1 MDDLPSSPDPLGDE
15 PPSSA
20 HSTRRIRE
28 SSFANHDQSAI
39 SIPRSQIRRS
49 SPAKQSPRKR
59 IFELDVGDRLS
70 PQKILVTVE
79 AEEAMKRGLNRRLF
93 QSPSPTRSDYRKE
106 AITTTTVPLNDEIMN
121 EATPRRRGRPRRTS
135 NGTPMPRGRKRAGT
149 PIEPNIKRSRQK
161 GDPESELSMMNSDMP
176 MGTDAG
182 STPKAKTRVRKTPKR
197 APTTQTVPS
206 SQLSN
211 ATKRRRGRPR
221 KALMP
226 EDVAELAEMGDQ
238 SNGNL
243 AKNDTTQ
250 PPQENS
256 EADISRNERSRR
268 DVTMDDTLTLIDE
281 IARGSDGTPTPP
293 DRSNSR
299 MSGSINHETGSPRIS
314 HREGLDDDELPTAS
328 DYPPL
333 IEHHSDDESDFGRF
347 DNNGEEPYSAQDTLA
362 HASDFSMI
370 AVESLPSFQANRS
383 AFPTDPPDMG
393 SETNM
398 IINETLE
405 SLRRSMQE
413 DANQQSQMHS
423 NGDNSTAGDDQ
434 TIMPND
440 SLADVGENSLLGRPR
455 SPRRQRQTPLSRQ
468 ILTGKAP
475 RGDDSFSSIPD
486 SILKAA
492 TPGRP
497 PIKPNSTSNQQDN
510 ADEYDDSFSEI
521 PDAVLEA
528 ATPGPAARTA
538 LHAEGSHRESRQA
551 GSANRNSG
559 SSFGSNRLPTPD
571 DTSSSNAGS
580 KRAQEDEPGESSRAP
595 TLAVPDSNLPI
606 HSSPPNRPRSMD
618 FGPQLDREITNTPE
632 PHQSSPQLPPSA
644 KEVTEPPKTL
654 EPPSLSRP
662 SLSPIVRV
670 GRTLQNVMSDRSS
683 PEVRE
688 GSLGSPFRGSSNN
701 ESTRPIPF
709 DPSNQSHI
717 SRSPNQTNH
726 DMSASFAARASLA
739 SFNPSGTFVHTMRSN
754 YPSGHQLAQGEG
766 LGNMSD
772 PFVSDKFDQSHL
784 NTLGNSAFDVDKQ
797 ASRFSRS
804 ALNSSLVASAK
815 AIPPNNHETSWAADD
830 EDESNHYPDSQTLSS
845 HHSGNFATHGSNASR
860 AMAGNTDVD
869 EPEAERSQ
877 EQRQAEENNGDT
889 TGYDADNTDL
899 WDFEASR
906 PTPKRPDSKRRAAQ
920 LFDPPPRRSKI
931 SSPWRRS
938 TRRLIYREEIA
949 SPSQIEI
956 EENPPSDPEE
966 PQVPRI
972 KPPRP
977 SNAHSILLEMAP
989 SPEAEAAE
997 ANDNSLH
1004 SPSPEQQDPRSE
1016 PEFQEQE
1023 HEDEYEYGQDQG
1035 LNQDQ
1040 DDYQDEYQDQ
1050 YQDRNYEQDQYE
1062 QEHEQEQEQK
1072 QEEEYEQDR
1081 EQEQRLSEKRPA
1093 EPMDMSEYSM
1103 LDQTENAPSA
1113 QKKPTPA
1120 KSGIF
1125 GGFNIMSFFSSPATL
1140 PTKVSEGSKENTTR
1154 NPGNTSQPSFQ
1165 KPVAREMEQT
1175 PRERQKSIWSTG
1187 LFPSIPQKNLEP
1199 SPQQRSDIISPAPPS
1214 QAKSN
1219 NTIQDTYDSPSPAPS
1234 LSPVASPS
1242 PAPSLSPEPA
1252 SPEPASPEPPQQSP
1266 EPSPEPTPE
1275 PSPELSPEPSPEPS
1289 VERSPEPSSPER
1301 TKSPEKSP
1309 ERSPEVS
1316 PQPSTPDQQLYPHI
1330 AQKQNFTP
1338 RPGSSTSLFKTG
1350 PSVNRTANQ
1359 YEDEYDD
1366 LLLPPS
1372 DEVEDEDELQET
1384 SFMTNETEYERVPP
1398 REKPSRWDRTLS
1410 PSKSCFRSPM
1420 KPTTPGRVVAFKGTV
1435 ISPVAQPEA
1444 RMEKQANGD
1453 DRSNGVL
1460 SKGPA
1465 LLQPAPALVA
1475 APVSA
1480 LAPPAPAPAAT
1491 ESWASQFLPRIF
1503 SRGNNNSV
1511 VPTNNAN
1518 TNKTNP
1524 SYPSLPALSTYKN
1537 NTLSPAK
1544 NPTLQA
1550 NKSNAGIPDPTLK
1563 PSQSQPRQQP
1573 KPQSQPPP
1581 RFLMSAP
1588 ATAKPIG
1595 YKTTTLSQTDWTRNH
1610 WLRLDE
1616 MLQLRHRDPLAFQ
1629 QRIPLPPR
1637 AHRKSF
1643 TTLLGKEIRAQG
1655 ECLPL
1660 EVWHLEVVEAFKLE
1674 VGGWDERSLAKRVFA
1689 LIIGEQR
1696 RRRARE
1702 ARRGMVSAA

>member
-1 MDDLPSSPDPLGDE
+1 MEDLTSSPDPLGDE

-135 NGTPMPRGRKRAGT
+135 NGTPMPKGRKRAGT
-149 PIEPNIKRSRQK
+149 PIEPKSKRSRQK
-161 GDPESELSMMNSDMP
+161 ADPESEVGAMNDDIP

-182 STPKAKTRVRKTPKR
+182 STPKAKTRVRKTPKH
-197 APTTQTVPS
+197 ASTAQVVPS

-226 EDVAELAEMGDQ
+226 EDVAELAEMGEQ
-238 SNGNL
+238 SNGDL
-243 AKNDTTQ
+243 AKHDTTQ

-256 EADISRNERSRR
+256 RADISRNERSRR
-268 DVTMDDTLTLIDE
+268 EVTMDDTLTLIDE

-299 MSGSINHETGSPRIS
+299 MSGSVHQEIGSPRTS
-314 HREGLDDDELPTAS
+314 PPEEGLPEEELPTAG
-328 DYPPL
+328 DYPPF
-333 IEHHSDDESDFGRF
+333 IEHHSDDESDLGGF

-413 DANQQSQMHS
+413 DANQQSQMRA
-423 NGDNSTAGDDQ
+423 NGDNSTAGEDR

-440 SLADVGENSLLGRPR
+440 SFAGIGENSLLGRPR

-468 ILTGKAP
+468 VLTGKTP
-475 RGDDSFSSIPD
+475 HGDDSFSSIPD

-492 TPGRP
+492 TPGRLP
-497 PIKPNSTSNQQDN
+497 TKPTPADNQHGG
-510 ADEYDDSFSEI
+510 ADGYDDSFSEI
-521 PDAVLEA
+521 PDAILDA
-528 ATPGPAARTA
+528 ATPRPATRTV
-538 LHAEGSHRESRQA
+538 LPAEESHGESRQA
-551 GSANRNSG
+551 GSVNRNSG

-580 KRAQEDEPGESSRAP
+580 KRAQEDEAGDPSRAP
-595 TLAVPDSNLPI
+595 TLAAPNSNSAI

-618 FGPQLDREITNTPE
+618 FGPQLDREITYTPE
-632 PHQSSPQLPPSA
+632 PHHSSPQLPPSA
-644 KEVTEPPKTL
+644 KEVTEPPKSL
-654 EPPSLSRP
+654 EPPPLSRP

-709 DPSNQSHI
+709 DPSTQSHI

-754 YPSGHQLAQGEG
+754 YPSGHPLAQGEG
-766 LGNMSD
+766 LVNMSD
-772 PFVSDKFDQSHL
+772 PFVSDKIDQSHS
-784 NTLGNSAFDVDKQ
+784 NTLGNSAFDVNKQ
-797 ASRFSRS
+797 ASQFGRS
-804 ALNSSLVASAK
+804 ALNSSLGASAK
-815 AIPPNNHETSWAADD
+815 AISSNNHETSWDADD
-830 EDESNHYPDSQTLSS
+830 ENHQDGTSHYQDSRTLSS
-845 HHSGNFATHGSNASR
+845 HRSGNFATHGSNMKR
-860 AMAGNTDVD
+860 TMAGNTDVD
-869 EPEAERSQ
+869 EPEADVGQ
-877 EQRQAEENNGDT
+877 EQRQEGNNGDT
-889 TGYDADNTDL
+889 TGYEADNTDL

-906 PTPKRPDSKRRAAQ
+906 PTPKRPDSKRRASQ

-931 SSPWRRS
+931 LSPWRRS

-966 PQVPRI
+966 PQAPRI

-989 SPEAEAAE
+989 SPEAEPAE

-1004 SPSPEQQDPRSE
+1004 SPEPEQQEPRSE
-1016 PEFQEQE
+1016 LEFQEQE
-1023 HEDEYEYGQDQG
+1023 QEQEEEYEYEQDQG
-1035 LNQDQ
+1035 IDQDQ
-1040 DDYQDEYQDQ
+1040 DDYQDEYEDQ
-1050 YQDRNYEQDQYE
+1050 YQDQNYERDQRE
-1062 QEHEQEQEQK
+1062 QEEEQEQEQ
-1072 QEEEYEQDR
+1072 
-1081 EQEQRLSEKRPA
+1081 RLLAKRPA

-1154 NPGNTSQPSFQ
+1154 NPGNASRPSIQ
-1165 KPVAREMEQT
+1165 KPVTREMEQT
-1175 PRERQKSIWSTG
+1175 PREPQKSLWSTG
-1187 LFPSIPQKNLEP
+1187 LFPSIPQKNLVPTPERH
-1199 SPQQRSDIISPAPPS
+1199 SAVVSPAPPS

-1234 LSPVASPS
+1234 PSPAASPS

-1252 SPEPASPEPPQQSP
+1252 SPEPLQQLA

-1275 PSPELSPEPSPEPS
+1275 PSSKLSPEPSAEPS
-1289 VERSPEPSSPER
+1289 AEMSPERSPSPDRSGSPEEEES
-1301 TKSPEKSP
+1301 T

-1316 PQPSTPDQQLYPHI
+1316 PQPSTPDQRSYPHI

-1350 PSVNRTANQ
+1350 PSINRNENH
-1359 YEDEYDD
+1359 YDDEYDD

-1384 SFMTNETEYERVPP
+1384 SFMTNDTEYERVPP

-1420 KPTTPGRVVAFKGTV
+1420 KPTTPGRVVAFKGSV
-1435 ISPVAQPEA
+1435 LSPVAQPEPA
-1444 RMEKQANGD
+1444 VRNKVNGSG
-1453 DRSNGVL
+1453 RSDGVL
-1460 SKGPA
+1460 PQRPA

-1480 LAPPAPAPAAT
+1480 PAPPAPAPAAT
-1491 ESWASQFLPRIF
+1491 ESWASQFFPRIF
-1503 SRGNNNSV
+1503 NRNSNTSV
-1511 VPTNNAN
+1511 IPPSNAN
-1518 TNKTNP
+1518 TNTNTNP
-1524 SYPSLPALSTYKN
+1524 SYPSLPALSAFKS
-1537 NTLSPAK
+1537 TLSPAK
-1544 NPTLQA
+1544 KPAPPANENADPSPLLPPT
-1550 NKSNAGIPDPTLK
+1550 
-1563 PSQSQPRQQP
+1563 QPQKQQP
-1573 KPQSQPPP
+1573 PPPPSQPPP
-1581 RFLMSAP
+1581 SFQMSPSVTA
-1588 ATAKPIG
+1588 AKPTSF
-1595 YKTTTLSQTDWTRNH
+1595 KTTTLSRTNWTRNH

-1616 MLQLRHRDPLAFQ
+1616 MLHLRHRDPLAFQ

-1637 AHRKSF
+1637 AHRKSL

-1655 ECLPL
+1655 ECVPL
-1660 EVWHLEVVEAFKLE
+1660 EEWHLEVVEAFKLE
-1674 VGGWDERSLAKRVFA
+1674 VGGWDEKSLAKRVFA

-1702 ARRGMVSAA
+1702 ARRGMTSAA